1 MLCNSGMFVRMRG
14 LKATD
19 CFYHLCQQLCL
30 VSLGLAFCW
39 LFFSLS
45 NCRASNAQHVC
56 HSKLAHVTTYIHTY
70 IRTRI
75 YVDIHTHIH
84 IGIYVCMYI
93 YNINMQIQ
101 IQKHTDVPCIHT
113 DRQIYMSTYMYTS
126 ILMYARIET
135 VYWSTARAPEQ

>member
-1 MLCNSGMFVRMRG
+1 MLS
-14 LKATD
+14 T
-19 CFYHLCQQLCL
+19 
-30 VSLGLAFCW
+30 
-39 LFFSLS
+39 
-45 NCRASNAQHVC
+45 VC

-135 VYWSTARAPEQ
+135 VY